1 MSAPLRRLMLVLHVG
16 MSVGWLGAVVASLAL
31 AVLGMTVRDPEVAR
45 SVYLVLEP
53 VGWWTL
59 VPFSVASL
67 ISGLIQGWGTRW
79 GLVRHYWV
87 LAKLL
92 MNLFATGVLLLYM
105 QTLGYLAGLART
117 APAHTLRTASPVVH
131 ATAALVLLA
140 TALVLS
146 IYKPRGLTPWTT
158 PRPAARAAN
167 TAAR

>member
-1 MSAPLRRLMLVLHVG
+1 MLVLHVG
-16 MSVGWLGAVVASLAL
+16 VSVGWLGAIVASLAL
-31 AVLGMTVRDPEVAR
+31 GVLGLTARDPEVAR

-67 ISGLIQGWGTRW
+67 ITGLVQGWGTRW

-105 QTLGYLAGLART
+105 QTLAYLASLARI
-117 APAHTLRTASPVVH
+117 APVETLRTASPVVH

-146 IYKPRGLTPWTT
+146 IYKPRGLTPWAMSRRAT
-158 PRPAARAAN
+158 PAGSVG
-167 TAAR
+167 